1 MGFLLDESP
10 AIKALGPL
18 FKLTE
23 VHLWDYCSSEAQEA
37 SDYLEPIKF
46 NDVDYV
52 SAKIDAAR
60 INGFSLAT
68 EDVELAERLSGLGLP
83 LSFHTNN
90 TKRNGLI
97 SGRRKATIKN
107 NKLLPKVIDDDL
119 LHSVKECEENGS
131 PSDAFDISEMLDQS
145 EIQNHGNLADVD
157 ILLNLSAE
165 RDDPISPLA
174 CSCDITNER
183 DSFDEVSNL
192 GFENNFGSSGLSNIS
207 LHESDATMSKNVKM
221 AASLGL
227 KDGSSAIC
235 CLSNDAIFLNE
246 LKREMESVNLE
257 IPSIVDHE
265 TKGESNGFSIEM
277 MQDADLEACSKFL
290 ATTHTNIIADHKKT
304 GSEEWI
310 TYWDDFYLR
319 NYYYNVITKETTW
332 NPPIGTEQVPV
343 VTADDS
349 SYKLVEM
356 PEIDD
361 EKLESRKFD
370 DLQETCYLQPDLYF
384 SKELRDDK
392 LSSLQFDQSA
402 GCWILSDCISSIR
415 NTKKKKRVR
424 RTKFDRKLSNSNED
438 LQGVLLEAAPS
449 ISKYW
454 CQRYVL
460 FSRFD
465 DGIKMDEEG
474 WFSVTPEPLAKHHAI
489 RCGSGS
495 IIDFFTGV
503 GGNAIQ
509 FAQRSKHVIAID
521 IDPNKID
528 FAMHNAS
535 LYGVEDK
542 IDFVRGDSF
551 SLAPKL
557 KADTVFM
564 SPPWGG
570 PDYTRVKKFDINTML
585 KPKDGKFLF
594 NVGKRIASKIVMF
607 LPRNIDI
614 NQLAELS
621 LAANPPWSLEVEK
634 NFLNDRLKAVTA
646 YFCEPPSFGR
656 L

>member
-1 MGFLLDESP
+1 M
-10 AIKALGPL
+10 
-18 FKLTE
+18 
-23 VHLWDYCSSEAQEA
+23 
-37 SDYLEPIKF
+37 F
-46 NDVDYV
+46 NDADYV
-52 SAKIDAAR
+52 SEKIGAAR

-68 EDVELAERLSGLGLP
+68 EDVELAEQLSGLGLP
-83 LSFHTNN
+83 LSFHTNKA
-90 TKRNGLI
+90 KRNGVI
-97 SGRRKATIKN
+97 SGRRKTTIKN
-107 NKLLPKVIDDDL
+107 NKLLPKVIDGDL

-131 PSDAFDISEMLDQS
+131 PSDALDISETLDQS
-145 EIQNHGNLADVD
+145 ETHNHGILADGD

-165 RDDPISPLA
+165 RDDSISYLGR
-174 CSCDITNER
+174 SCDITSEL
-183 DSFDEVSNL
+183 DSFNEVSNL
-192 GFENNFGSSGLSNIS
+192 GFDNNLGSSGLSNIS
-207 LHESDATMSKNVKM
+207 LRESEATMSKNEKV

-227 KDGSSAIC
+227 KDGSSARS
-235 CLSNDAIFLNE
+235 CLSNDAILLNE
-246 LKREMESVNLE
+246 LKREMESVNLDIHS
-257 IPSIVDHE
+257 IPDHE
-265 TKGESNGFSIEM
+265 TKGVSNDFSIEM
-277 MQDADLEACSKFL
+277 MHDADLAACSTLL
-290 ATTHTNIIADHKKT
+290 ATTHADIIANHKKT
-304 GSEEWI
+304 DSQEWI

-319 NYYYNVITKETTW
+319 NYFYNVITKETTW
-332 NPPIGTEQVPV
+332 DPPVETEHAPF
-343 VTADDS
+343 VTADES
-349 SYKLVEM
+349 TYKLVEM
-356 PEIDD
+356 AEVDD
-361 EKLESRKFD
+361 DKLDNRKFD
-370 DLQETCYLQPDLYF
+370 ELRETCYLQPDLYF
-384 SKELRDDK
+384 SKELRDDN
-392 LSSLQFDQSA
+392 LSSQQFDESA

-424 RTKFDRKLSNSNED
+424 RPQSDWKPSNSNED
-438 LQGVLLEAAPS
+438 LHGVLLEAAPS

-454 CQRYVL
+454 WQRYIL

-521 IDPNKID
+521 IDPNKIEY
-528 FAMHNAS
+528 AMHNAS

-542 IDFVRGDSF
+542 IDFIRGDSF

-594 NVGKRIASKIVMF
+594 DVGKGIAPKIVMF
-607 LPRNIDI
+607 LPRNVDI

-621 LAANPPWSLEVEK
+621 LTATPPWSLEVEK

-656 L
+656 S

>member
-1 MGFLLDESP
+1 MEFLLDESP

-23 VHLWDYCSSEAQEA
+23 VHLWHDCSSEAREA
-37 SDYLEPIKF
+37 SDCLDPIKF
-46 NDVDYV
+46 NVVDYV
-52 SAKIDAAR
+52 SEKIDAAR

-68 EDVELAERLSGLGLP
+68 EDVELAEQLSGLGLP
-83 LSFHTNN
+83 LSFHTNKA
-90 TKRNGLI
+90 TRNGVI
-97 SGRRKATIKN
+97 SGRRKAAIKN
-107 NKLLPKVIDDDL
+107 NKLLPKVIDDNL
-119 LHSVKECEENGS
+119 LYSGKVCEENGS
-131 PSDAFDISEMLDQS
+131 ASGALDISEMLDQS
-145 EIQNHGNLADVD
+145 EIQNHGILADVD
-157 ILLNLSAE
+157 VLLNLSAE
-165 RDDPISPLA
+165 RDDSISSLA
-174 CSCDITNER
+174 CSCDITNEH
-183 DSFDEVSNL
+183 DSFDEVSNH
-192 GFENNFGSSGLSNIS
+192 GFENNLDSSRLSNRS
-207 LHESDATMSKNVKM
+207 LHASEATMSKNVKV
-221 AASLGL
+221 AASLRL
-227 KDGSSAIC
+227 KDGSSARS
-235 CLSNDAIFLNE
+235 CLSNDAISLNE
-246 LKREMESVNLE
+246 LKRGMESVNLE
-257 IPSIVDHE
+257 TPSIVDHE
-265 TKGESNGFSIEM
+265 TKGESNDFSIEM
-277 MQDADLEACSKFL
+277 MQDADLTARS
-290 ATTHTNIIADHKKT
+290 ATSCTDIIANHKKT
-304 GSEEWI
+304 DSEEWI

-319 NYYYNVITKETTW
+319 NYFYNLITKETTW
-332 NPPIGTEQVPV
+332 DPPMETEHVPFI
-343 VTADDS
+343 TADES
-349 SYKLVEM
+349 TYKLVEM
-356 PEIDD
+356 AEIDD

-370 DLQETCYLQPDLYF
+370 DLQETCYLQRDLYF
-384 SKELRDDK
+384 SQEMRVDDK
-392 LSSLQFDQSA
+392 LSSQQFDESA
-402 GCWILSDCISSIR
+402 GRWILSDCISSIR

-424 RTKFDRKLSNSNED
+424 GTKSDRKLSNSNED

-449 ISKYW
+449 IRKYW

-465 DGIKMDEEG
+465 EGIKMDEEG

-528 FAMHNAS
+528 YAMHNAS

-570 PDYTRVKKFDINTML
+570 PDYTQVKKFDINTML

-594 NVGKRIASKIVMF
+594 NVGKRIAPKIVMF

-614 NQLAELS
+614 SQLAELS
-621 LAANPPWSLEVEK
+621 LAATPPWSLEVEK

-646 YFCEPPSFGR
+646 YFCEPPSFGSS
-656 L
+656 